1 MIRWLYT
8 WLICLHPARFRERFG
23 EQMTSVFDESLRQR
37 GGIRLLADA
46 AVSVLRQQ
54 LLRSDSSERR
64 QAVARGLNLI
74 WILSVI
80 PVEIFVASELHP
92 TTTTGNASVL
102 YALLPVSMF
111 LALYPLL
118 NRGFSGEADG
128 FTSISDP
135 GQQRQTRLE
144 RRRDIFQAW
153 AESTGIILLLI
164 LATWV
169 VPVLIGLLFAR
180 ALVARSWAIVYV
192 IVIAIQTLTYFALLK
207 RMNEKAVIALQQEIE
222 AREMGAHT

>member
-54 LLRSDSSERR
+54 LFRSDSSERR

-102 YALLPVSMF
+102 YALPPVSMF
-111 LALYPLL
+111 FGVVSSAEPGIF
-118 NRGFSGEADG
+118 RRSRWFHVDFGPSSAASDQAGAAPRHFSGVGRIYRNYPPSHPRNLGCACTHRFAVCEGSCGTVVGDRVRNRHRDSNLDVLC
-128 FTSISDP
+128 TSK
-135 GQQRQTRLE
+135 
-144 RRRDIFQAW
+144 A
-153 AESTGIILLLI
+153 
-164 LATWV
+164 
-169 VPVLIGLLFAR
+169 
-180 ALVARSWAIVYV
+180 
-192 IVIAIQTLTYFALLK
+192 
-207 RMNEKAVIALQQEIE
+207 NE
-222 AREMGAHT
+222 